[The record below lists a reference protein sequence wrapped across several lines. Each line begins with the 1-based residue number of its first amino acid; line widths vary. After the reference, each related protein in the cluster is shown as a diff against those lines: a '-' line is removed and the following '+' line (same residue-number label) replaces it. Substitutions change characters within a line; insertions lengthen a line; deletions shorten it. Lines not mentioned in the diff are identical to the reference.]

1 MIMNFKA
8 TNIFKTLLGN
18 KKIDEQFPGDFEEF
32 HISVIK
38 KVKPFTMTSNER
50 LYGLIEGVK
59 YVIANNLP
67 GSFVECGVWKG
78 GSMMAIA
85 ETLLKLGISDRNLYL
100 YDTFSGMTAPTK
112 EDNNYQEQTAAEL
125 LIKDTKNKEESLV
138 WAYSSLEEVKSNI
151 ARIGYPSSHIHFVE
165 GDVLKTIPAAETGE
179 IALLRLDTD
188 WYESTKHELQHL
200 YPKLVNKGVLII
212 DDYGFW
218 KGSRKATDEY
228 FIENKISILLQR
240 MDDTGR
246 CAIKVT

>member
-1 MIMNFKA
+1 MNFKA
-8 TNIFKTLLGN
+8 TNILKTLLGN
-18 KKIDEQFPGDFEEF
+18 KKTNEQFPGDFDEF

-38 KVKPFTMTSNER
+38 KVKSFTMTSNER
-50 LYGLIEGVK
+50 LYGLIESVK
-59 YVIANNLP
+59 YIISNNLP

-78 GSMMAIA
+78 GSMMAVA
-85 ETLLKLGISDRNLYL
+85 ETLLGLGITDRNLYL
-100 YDTFSGMTAPTK
+100 YDTFSGMTAPTE
-112 EDNNYQEQTAAEL
+112 EDSNYQEQPAADL
-125 LIKDTKNKEESLV
+125 LIKDTKKKEESLV

-151 ARIGYPSSHIHFVE
+151 EKTGYPSSFIHYAE
-165 GDVLKTIPAAETGE
+165 GDVLKTIPGTDPGE

-200 YPKLVNKGVLII
+200 YPKLVEKGVLII

-228 FIENKISILLQR
+228 FLENKISILLQR

-246 CAIKVT
+246 CAVKIT